1 MSNDVNKRAVPMWN
15 VVKNIAVP
23 VFAVLAAIFL
33 AKAAL
38 AVFFD
43 TPLQYDFNEA
53 GKLNGSSLF
62 FNQKI
67 VYFHVPHAIWLFAA
81 VFVSGTSSIVFLITR
96 RPGWDDLASA
106 STDVAVGFGAVV
118 LLTGS
123 IWGKAAWGVWWQ
135 WEPRLTTSL
144 LLWLVLVGYVL
155 VRRFAGAGADRIA
168 AGMAIFGMVTV
179 PFIYVMV
186 GQSSHPASGSNGVIA
201 TLPPDMRPTFS
212 LAMYGFLFWYL
223 ALVFSRLQTTQAERE
238 IRELRERGLDLGV
251 LQ

>member
-1 MSNDVNKRAVPMWN
+1 MWK
-15 VVKNIAVP
+15 VVKNLAVP
-23 VFAVLAAIFL
+23 VFATLAAIFL
-33 AKAAL
+33 AKSVI

-67 VYFHVPHAIWLFAA
+67 FYFHVAHAIWLFTA

-106 STDVAVGFGAVV
+106 STDVAVAFGAVV

-123 IWGKAAWGVWWQ
+123 IWGKAAWDVWWQ

-201 TLPPDMRPTFS
+201 TLAADMRPAFS
-212 LAMYGFLFWYL
+212 LSMYGFLFWYI

-238 IRELRERGLDLGV
+238 VRELRESGLDLGV